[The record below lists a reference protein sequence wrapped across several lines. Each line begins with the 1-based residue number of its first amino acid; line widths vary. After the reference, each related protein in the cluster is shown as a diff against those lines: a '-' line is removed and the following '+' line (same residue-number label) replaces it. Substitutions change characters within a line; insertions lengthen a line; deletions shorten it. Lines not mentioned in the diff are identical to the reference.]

1 MALSWRSHNLTTSN
15 SACVRASATVLED
28 VDDPAVRDADGDL
41 AAKPGSGAW
50 PKPGSDAKASWVPI
64 IRHCGE
70 HRHGSGTIYA
80 QECHHSLS
88 PPLQEPFCDEIPI
101 MATEATLPFWV
112 NLSIGRLLTFRL
124 HPIKQHR

>member
-1 MALSWRSHNLTTSN
+1 MIHTSCVSRNSDPPETGDHAATALSWRSHNLTTSN

-64 IRHCGE
+64 IRHWGKQG
-70 HRHGSGTIYA
+70 HGSGTIYA
-80 QECHHSLS
+80 
-88 PPLQEPFCDEIPI
+88 
-101 MATEATLPFWV
+101 
-112 NLSIGRLLTFRL
+112 
-124 HPIKQHR
+124 